1 MAHHITLSEEDYAT
15 LLAASTRSG
24 EPIETLVHEVIAE
37 RFTPAQRRH
46 QIGSYAYPTGELD
59 TPEDEAED
67 ERLAAS
73 FGHEKPWLSD
83 MVIEDRGPR

>member
-1 MAHHITLSEEDYAT
+1 MAYRITLSEEGYAT

-24 EPIETLVHEVIAE
+24 EPIETLVHEAIAK
-37 RFTPAQRRH
+37 RFTPAQSRH
-46 QIGSYAYPTGELD
+46 QIASFEYPTDEFD

-73 FGHEKPWLSD
+73 FGSEKPWLSD